1 MNLQDLWIA
10 KCLKHNKT
18 LHICQIYFD
27 CLLEYSVLLTIST
40 TNGVELCVAS
50 SCHCNKVHLHEGVTG
65 KFGHLGFKVEII
77 TFKNASAKVGHDQTQ
92 HCTCVNV
99 SAGYSFQLHSS
110 SHTLRTTPASSM
122 LVMYKVAFTPLVM
135 SRPISFIKAS
145 RLSNI
150 WRAREIVNI
159 KLGHGN

>member
-18 LHICQIYFD
+18 LHICQIHFD

-50 SCHCNKVHLHEGVTG
+50 SCHCNKVDLHEGVTG

-77 TFKNASAKVGHDQTQ
+77 TFKNASAKVWKWSNSTLYLCECEGRIFFPVALLQPDLEDDP
-92 HCTCVNV
+92 CVVNV
-99 SAGYSFQLHSS
+99 GHVQGCLHAPRHVQAHEFHQSFHVVKHLAS
-110 SHTLRTTPASSM
+110 LRNCEYQRRTW
-122 LVMYKVAFTPLVM
+122 K
-135 SRPISFIKAS
+135 
-145 RLSNI
+145 
-150 WRAREIVNI
+150 
-159 KLGHGN
+159 